1 MVAQGEKNTPLH
13 SDPKQRELKTEW
25 MGTDDGGALRQKHI
39 TTLHYDRSA
48 SFHNQL
54 SQCKTREQLEKKI
67 NENRENNYSERIKN
81 SFNSKNN
88 FKSWNNNWETIRLLI
103 IFSFLIIGFA
113 FIYTQIDSVLEILTN
128 SQSK

>member
-1 MVAQGEKNTPLH
+1 MSQ
-13 SDPKQRELKTEW
+13 KQFLKSRFFKLPNHKRF
-25 MGTDDGGALRQKHI
+25 DFPARY
-39 TTLHYDRSA
+39 YDER
-48 SFHNQL
+48 
-54 SQCKTREQLEKKI
+54 KEQLEKKI

-88 FKSWNNNWETIRLLI
+88 YKSWHNNWETLRLLI

-113 FIYTQIDSVLEILTN
+113 FIYTQIESVLEILTN